1 MKDLQRS
8 PRIINAGDE
17 RGAALL
23 LALAVL
29 VGVSAVALSL
39 LSLGALEPQIATNHA
54 DMLRAQYLAEAGIEY
69 ALALL
74 ASTVG
79 SWHEH
84 LATATC
90 SDGAVVAHWPLP
102 GLAED
107 YGMVTVRVRND
118 CAPGDDRLTG
128 VATEPPTAEAVDG
141 NGRLVVSAI
150 GSVRQTTHRL
160 SAIVGPAE
168 PAPGQSQSV
177 SAHAVKAYNWADQ

>member
-1 MKDLQRS
+1 MKNLKRS
-8 PRIINAGDE
+8 RRLIHAGDE
-17 RGAALL
+17 RGAALV

-54 DMLRAQYLAEAGIEY
+54 DMLRAQYLAEAGMEY
-69 ALALL
+69 ALNLL
-74 ASTVG
+74 ASTAG

-90 SDGAVVAHWPLP
+90 TNGAVVAHWPLP

-128 VATEPPTAEAVDG
+128 VAVEPPTAAAMDG
-141 NGRLVVSAI
+141 NGRLVVSAT
-150 GSVRQTTHRL
+150 GSVRQTTHGL
-160 SAIVGPAE
+160 SAIVGPVE
-168 PAPGQSQSV
+168 PNAGQSV
-177 SAHAVKAYNWADQ
+177 PTRGVKAYNWADQ